1 MKHFFIAVFTGGL
14 IGKKSRGYDAPPL
27 DIHSSLKQGHTMNTS
42 LPTLFLL
49 SCICLLQLGCAS
61 PKSTPPTTQVSEW
74 ETRLSGNSGTLNITF
89 NLPQQAAAE
98 LLLSDQPI
106 RIKYGAPVRIA
117 LNNENCTFGHLVSV
131 NHLQGSDRLFKYF
144 SQEARW
150 NHSNKLTINWTTDR
164 KMTIT
169 LNGETI
175 HIDTPTTLRH
185 LKIVSFFDAMTI
197 EHFEYTPQQ

>member
-1 MKHFFIAVFTGGL
+1 MK
-14 IGKKSRGYDAPPL
+14 
-27 DIHSSLKQGHTMNTS
+27 TS

-49 SCICLLQLGCAS
+49 GCICLLQLGCAS
-61 PKSTPPTTQVSEW
+61 PKSSSPKSTHPPAQVSEW
-74 ETRLSGNSGTLNITF
+74 ETRLSGYAGTLNITF

-98 LLLSDQPI
+98 LYLSDQPI

-117 LNNENCTFGHLVSV
+117 LDNENCTLGHLVSV
-131 NHLQGSDRLFKYF
+131 NHLQGSDFLFKYF

-150 NHSNKLTINWTTDR
+150 NHSNTLTLNWTTDR

-169 LNGETI
+169 LNEEII

-185 LKIVSFFDAMTI
+185 LKIASSFEAMTI